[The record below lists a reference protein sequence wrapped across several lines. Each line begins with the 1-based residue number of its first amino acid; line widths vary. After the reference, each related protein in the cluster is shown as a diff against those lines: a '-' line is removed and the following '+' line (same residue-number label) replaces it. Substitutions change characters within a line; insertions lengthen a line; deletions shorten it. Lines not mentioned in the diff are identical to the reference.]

1 MKKRRSLVISL
12 LLVAALTLGI
22 GYASLTD
29 DLAITGSA
37 AIDSNDAKSA
47 FAEDVY
53 FTKAVVTEG
62 RATAEIVADDNNE
75 ANDKVIITV
84 PKGVLKGEGDS
95 VICTLEISNVG
106 DLDALVTLDGVDVKN
121 TTYFQVT
128 TSWDKLGNQSTLAAK
143 DNVDLVVTIK
153 CIRTPT
159 SDVSTTFSIGM
170 TATAVDNPTTL
181 PVEE

>member
-37 AIDSNDAKSA
+37 AIDSNDAKDA

-75 ANDKVIITV
+75 ANDKVVITV

-106 DLDALVTLDGVDVKN
+106 DLDALVTLDSNFVSN
-121 TTYFQVT
+121 STYFQVT
-128 TSWDKLGNQSTLAAK
+128 TSWEQLGNKSTLAAK
-143 DNVDLVVTIK
+143 GDVDLVVTIK
-153 CIRTPT
+153 CIKTPT
-159 SDVSTTFSIGM
+159 TDVSTTFDIGM
-170 TATAVDNPTTL
+170 TATAVDSATTL
-181 PVEE
+181 PVD